1 MTHPQTAPVS
11 SSIPSSIDAREVAQF
26 AALAE
31 TWWDTNGPMRP
42 LHALN
47 PVRVGY
53 IRHRALARF
62 GGETNS
68 LRPLL
73 GKNVLDIG
81 CGGGLVAEP
90 LARLGG
96 AVTAIDA
103 AAESIAIARTH
114 AEEAGLKIE
123 YRATT
128 AEAMLADEK
137 RYDVV
142 TALEIVE
149 HVADPVAFLH
159 TCAALVAP
167 GGLLVLS
174 TLNRTPQAFGL
185 AIVGAEYLLRL
196 LPRGT
201 HAWRKFRKPSELAAP
216 LRASGLTVT
225 DASGLAFSP
234 LTGTWSLSASLAVNY
249 ILCAERPALV

>member
-1 MTHPQTAPVS
+1 MVHPQTAPA
-11 SSIPSSIDAREVAQF
+11 SSIDAREVAQF

-31 TWWDTNGPMRP
+31 TWWDPTGPMRP

-53 IRHRALARF
+53 IRDQALARF

-73 GKNVLDIG
+73 GKQVLDIG

-96 AVTAIDA
+96 QVTAIDA
-103 AAESIAIARTH
+103 AAESIAVACTH
-114 AEEAGLKIE
+114 AEEAGLKID
-123 YRATT
+123 YRVTT
-128 AEAMLADEK
+128 AEALLAEGK
-137 RYDVV
+137 HYDIV
-142 TALEIVE
+142 TALEVVE
-149 HVADPVAFLH
+149 HVADPAAFLA

-167 GGLLVLS
+167 GGLLILS

-201 HAWRKFRKPSELAAP
+201 HSWRKFRKPSELAGP
-216 LRASGLTVT
+216 LRASGLAVT
-225 DASGLAFSP
+225 DVSGLAFSP
-234 LTGTWSLSASLAVNY
+234 LTGEWARSPSLAVNY
-249 ILCAERPALV
+249 ILCAARPALA

>member
-1 MTHPQTAPVS
+1 MSHPQTAPA
-11 SSIPSSIDAREVAQF
+11 SSIDAREVAQF

-31 TWWDTNGPMRP
+31 TWWDPTGPMRP

-53 IRHRALARF
+53 IRDQSLARF

-73 GKNVLDIG
+73 GKQVLDIG

-96 AVTAIDA
+96 QVTAIDA
-103 AAESIAIARTH
+103 AAESIAVARTH
-114 AEEAGLKIE
+114 AEEAGLKID
-123 YRATT
+123 YRVTT
-128 AEAMLADEK
+128 AEALLADGK
-137 RYDVV
+137 QFDIV
-142 TALEIVE
+142 TALEVVE
-149 HVADPVAFLH
+149 HVADPAAFLT

-167 GGLLVLS
+167 GGLLILS

-201 HAWRKFRKPSELAAP
+201 HSWRKFRKPSELAGP
-216 LRASGLTVT
+216 LRASGLAVT
-225 DASGLAFSP
+225 DVSGLAFSP
-234 LTGTWSLSASLAVNY
+234 LTGEWSRSPSLAVNY
-249 ILCAERPALV
+249 ILCAARPALA

>member
-1 MTHPQTAPVS
+1 MNPAHPSGPSAAS
-11 SSIPSSIDAREVAQF
+11 SVDPQEVAQF

-31 TWWDTNGPMRP
+31 SWWDTDGPMRP

-47 PVRVGY
+47 PVRIGY
-53 IRHRALARF
+53 IRTQFLAHF
-62 GGETNS
+62 GIETNN
-68 LRPLL
+68 LRPFA
-73 GKNVLDIG
+73 GRQMLDIG

-96 AVTAIDA
+96 TVTAIDA
-103 AAESIAIARTH
+103 AAPSIAVARTH
-114 AEEAGLKIE
+114 AAAAGLSID

-128 AEAMLADEK
+128 AEDLLAEGHQFDI
-137 RYDVV
+137 V

-149 HVADPVAFLH
+149 HVADPAAFLA
-159 TCAALVAP
+159 TCAGLVAP
-167 GGLLVLS
+167 GGLLILS

-185 AIVGAEYLLRL
+185 AILGAEYLLRM

-201 HAWRKFRKPSELAAP
+201 HSWRKFRKPSELAAP

-225 DASGLAFSP
+225 NVAGVAYRP
-234 LTGTWSLSASLAVNY
+234 LTGDWALTPSLAVNY
-249 ILCAERPALV
+249 MLTATRSARA

>member
-1 MTHPQTAPVS
+1 MAHSQPAPA
-11 SSIPSSIDAREVAQF
+11 PDPGSSIDAREVAQF

-31 TWWDTNGPMRP
+31 SWWDADGPMRP

-47 PVRVGY
+47 PVRIGY
-53 IRHRALARF
+53 IRDKALACF

-73 GKNVLDIG
+73 GKKVLDIG

-96 AVTAIDA
+96 QVTAIDA
-103 AAESIAIARTH
+103 AAESVAIARTH
-114 AEEAGLKIE
+114 AEAAGLKID
-123 YRATT
+123 YRTAT
-128 AEAMLADEK
+128 AEALLAEEK
-137 RYDVV
+137 QFDIV

-149 HVADPVAFLH
+149 HVADPNAFVA
-159 TCAALVAP
+159 TCAGLVAP
-167 GGLLVLS
+167 GGILILS

-201 HAWRKFRKPSELAAP
+201 HSWRKFRKPSELAGP
-216 LRASGLTVT
+216 LRASGLAVT
-225 DASGLAFSP
+225 DVSGLAFNP
-234 LTGTWSLSASLAVNY
+234 LTGEWSRSPSLAVNY
-249 ILCAERPALV
+249 LLCAARPALA